1 MRFAGQNIADWKNYE
16 GKGSLGC
23 LVSILLLGAMLLV
36 GLRLGPPYFS
46 YKSLEGDVG
55 TEISRAGSHYFSNEA
70 LVQNI
75 LDVAKKNEVRLK
87 REDIKVERLAGQ
99 LQVSFQ
105 YSVPVDLVFFQ
116 HTFEFKIKA
125 SSFIGTL

>member
-1 MRFAGQNIADWKNYE
+1 MRFSGSFIASLKSSE
-16 GKGSLGC
+16 GRGTLGC
-23 LVSILLLGAMLLV
+23 LVSILLLGALIIFCQRV
-36 GLRLGPPYFS
+36 GPPYFS
-46 YKSLEGDVG
+46 YKGLEGDVA
-55 TEISRAGSHYFSNEA
+55 TEISKAGSHYLSDEV

-99 LQVSFQ
+99 VQVSFR
-105 YSVPVDLVFFQ
+105 YAVPVDLIIIQ
-116 HTFEFKIKA
+116 HTFEFKVKA

>member
-1 MRFAGQNIADWKNYE
+1 MRFAGQNITDWKNDE
-16 GKGSLGC
+16 GKGTLGC
-23 LVSILLLGAMLLV
+23 LVSLLLLGAMLLV
-36 GLRLGPPYFS
+36 GQRLGPPYFS

-55 TEISRAGSHYFSNEA
+55 TEISRAGSHYFSDET

-75 LDVAKKNEVRLK
+75 MDVAKKNEVRLK

-99 LQVSFQ
+99 VQVSFQ
-105 YSVPVDLVFFQ
+105 YSVPVDLIFFQ